1 MKVYAWIF
9 LMTVLL
15 AGCGQKPDFE
25 GAIIEVKENSIV
37 VGEDTVD
44 PEASY
49 PTYEVIINE
58 NTEINEPID
67 TLTNEKVQVWVSG
80 EGIEVDGKVA
90 EKIKID

>member
-1 MKVYAWIF
+1 MVA
-9 LMTVLL
+9 LL
-15 AGCGQKPDFE
+15 ASCGTKPDFE

-67 TLTNEKVQVWVSG
+67 PLSNEKVQVWVSG

-90 EKIKID
+90 KKIIVDQNQ